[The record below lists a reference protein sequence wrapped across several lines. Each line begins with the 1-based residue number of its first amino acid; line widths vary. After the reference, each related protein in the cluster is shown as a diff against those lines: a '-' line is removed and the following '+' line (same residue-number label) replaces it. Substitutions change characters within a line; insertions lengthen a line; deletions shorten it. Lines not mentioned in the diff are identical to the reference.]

1 MLGHE
6 CLMSWATRHQVKVS
20 LRQAPEVYRA
30 FPLFNANNSFFNVDI
45 RDFERVRE
53 IVAEFRPD
61 AILNA
66 IGVVKQ
72 RDAAKERLP
81 SIQINALF
89 PHLLAELCEE
99 FHCRMITIG
108 TDCVFSGERGNYNEN
123 DESDAKDVYGKSKYL
138 GEVDAPHCVT
148 IRSSIIGLELQH
160 FTSLICWYL
169 RQTGSIHGFTGA
181 IYSGLT
187 TMEMARVIEKIL
199 VQHPALHGVYQV
211 ASKPINKFDLLQLL
225 TEKLHR
231 TDITIIP
238 ENRFHCERSLNGD
251 RFSSETGYVAPS
263 WDAMLTELAVHIRE
277 RGYVRN
283 EVGDLLVR

>member
-99 FHCRMITIG
+99 FDCRMITIG
-108 TDCVFSGERGNYNEN
+108 TDCVFSGEQGNYNET

-138 GEVDAPHCVT
+138 GEVDEPHCVT

-169 RQTGSIHGFTGA
+169 RQTGAIHGFTGA
-181 IYSGLT
+181 IYTGLT

-231 TDITIIP
+231 TDIIIIP
-238 ENRFHCERSLNGD
+238 ENPFHCERSLNGD
-251 RFSSETGYVAPS
+251 RFSAETGYVAPS

-283 EVGDLLVR
+283 EVGDLLAR